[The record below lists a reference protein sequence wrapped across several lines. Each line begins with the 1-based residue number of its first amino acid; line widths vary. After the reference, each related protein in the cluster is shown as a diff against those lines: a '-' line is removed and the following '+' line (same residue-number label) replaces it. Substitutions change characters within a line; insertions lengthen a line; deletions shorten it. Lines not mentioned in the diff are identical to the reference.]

1 MPSIRH
7 NDGMAGRLTNAVD
20 ETLGQMAWLT
30 PADKAM
36 RELALH
42 LAGEIDTARARA
54 EEFGQLNGTFE
65 PESDAYIRLQKLEA
79 WCDLAKTVGMLGPRL
94 RDVLRD
100 LGGAP
105 NARAGL
111 DTAPEKSAGK
121 LATMLANADR
131 LKLVQGGNGA

>member
-7 NDGMAGRLTNAVD
+7 NDVMSGNLTEAVR

-42 LAGEIDTARARA
+42 LAGEIDTARERA
-54 EEFGQLNGTFE
+54 DSFKVLEATFE
-65 PESDAYIRLQKLEA
+65 PESDAYFQLQRLEA

-111 DTAPEKSAGK
+111 DAAPEKSAGK
-121 LATMLANADR
+121 LATMLANKDR
-131 LKLVQGGNGA
+131 LKLVGGANGS